1 MFPHIRA
8 YTYYTGTISFFSY
21 FLIPKWI
28 SCPLVQ
34 NSCFC
39 LYFLADS
46 ISGHLCTLSR
56 LSSTF
61 PVTPLPAIKGKSIP
75 LRLVPAFNLLHNAAD
90 FVGIY
95 LFQSRRLPS
104 KTLTPDFQLHTL
116 VRFTV
121 PSLCVSPNSLPLK
134 KFLRS

>member
-1 MFPHIRA
+1 MFSYIRA
-8 YTYYTGTISFFSY
+8 YTYYTGIISFFSY
-21 FLIPKWI
+21 FLISLWV

-46 ISGHLCTLSR
+46 LSGHLCILSH

-61 PVTPLPAIKGKSIP
+61 PVTPLSAIKGKSVP
-75 LRLVPAFNLLHNAAD
+75 LRLVPAFNLLHDSAD

-95 LFQSRRLPS
+95 LFQSGRLPS
-104 KTLTPDFQLHTL
+104 KTLTPDFHVTHSGAFHGTL
-116 VRFTV
+116 
-121 PSLCVSPNSLPLK
+121 SLLLSKLTSI
-134 KFLRS
+134 